1 MLLKKN
7 IVANYVG
14 TGAVVLGPIL
24 ALPWYL
30 AELGPQ
36 QFGLIGFIV
45 LFQTVLGLLDA
56 GLSQALVREFAVRF
70 DSTDEGA
77 LNNAV
82 LLFGF
87 ERIYWAF
94 AVLAGLSGAVL
105 ADPIATYWLNL
116 NGLPD
121 SIGREAVLGASLIFA
136 VQFPGSV
143 YRSMLIGAQAQIA
156 LNMILTS
163 SALLRHVGGIG
174 VVILWP
180 TLTAYLIWH
189 SAVALLETLAR
200 ATAAWRIQK
209 IDRCRVAWDPDTL
222 RPVWKLFASMSGATL
237 LGALTVQMDRIVLS
251 RMVDIE
257 QLGYYSIAATIAV
270 GSLQLVNPLTQAM
283 LPKIIDARN
292 SPGKLSILNKKMFWM
307 MVVIVAIS
315 CVFYLVAGR
324 FVLNLWL
331 KDVDLVSKIFPIL
344 SVMLIGTALNAFYNI
359 GYINWLAKKTT
370 HRFLQVNIV
379 SLLISVV
386 SIPMFV
392 FWYGPLGAAIGWLTI
407 NCIGLAFSLEWVFA
421 RPKTI

>member
-1 MLLKKN
+1 MPLKKN

-14 TGAVVLGPIL
+14 TGTVVLGPIL

-30 AELGPQ
+30 TELGPQ

-70 DSTDEGA
+70 DSTDEHR
-77 LNNAV
+77 LNSAV

-87 ERIYWAF
+87 ERIYWLF
-94 AVLAGLSGAVL
+94 AVLAGFFGAVL

-121 SIGREAVLGASLIFA
+121 SIGKEAVLGASLIFA

-143 YRSMLIGAQAQIA
+143 YRSMLIGAQAQIE
-156 LNMILTS
+156 LNVILTS
-163 SALLRHVGGIG
+163 SALLRHLGGIG
-174 VVILWP
+174 VVVIWP

-189 SAVALLETLAR
+189 AAVALLETLAR

-209 IDRCRVAWDPDTL
+209 VDRRCVAWDSDAL

-292 SPGKLSILNKKMFWM
+292 NPNELAILNKKMFWM
-307 MVVIVAIS
+307 MAAVVVTS
-315 CVFYLVAGR
+315 SVFYLVAGKLI
-324 FVLNLWL
+324 LNLWL
-331 KDVDLVSKIFPIL
+331 RDMDLVSKIFPIL

-359 GYINWLAKKTT
+359 GYINWLAKKMTY
-370 HRFLQVNIV
+370 RFLQVNFV
-379 SLLISVV
+379 SLLVSVV
-386 SIPMFV
+386 LIPVFV

-407 NCIGLAFSLEWVFA
+407 NSIGLALSLEWLFA